1 MTIVSRDLT
10 GPIPPEVT
18 PVHPPPRNSS
28 NGGQP
33 SAYTG
38 GGKRALDLFL
48 LTLAAPFW
56 LSLIGM
62 AALAIWIAER
72 KSPFYSQLRVGR
84 HGKTFRLWKLRTM
97 VVDADAR
104 LEAHL
109 AADPRARAE
118 WNATQKLK
126 NDPRITTLGA
136 FLRKTSLDELPQLIN
151 VAIGDMSLVG
161 PRPIMVNQ
169 RTLYAGHAYYELRPG
184 LTGLWQVS
192 SRNESEF
199 AERVRFDN
207 VYLRLQSLKTDLAII
222 WKTVSVVL
230 RGTGY

>member
-1 MTIVSRDLT
+1 M
-10 GPIPPEVT
+10 
-18 PVHPPPRNSS
+18 
-28 NGGQP
+28 
-33 SAYTG
+33 YTA
-38 GGKRALDLFL
+38 GGKRALDLLL
-48 LTLAAPFW
+48 LTLTAPFW
-56 LSLIGM
+56 LSLTGV
-62 AALAIWIAER
+62 AALVIWIAER

-109 AADPRARAE
+109 AADPQARAE
-118 WNATQKLK
+118 WDATQKLR
-126 NDPRITTLGA
+126 NDPRITALGF

-151 VAIGDMSLVG
+151 VARGDMSIVG

-169 RTLYAGHAYYELRPG
+169 RTLYAGRAYFELRPG

-192 SRNESEF
+192 KRNECGF
-199 AERVRFDN
+199 ADRVRFDDI
-207 VYLRLQSLKTDLAII
+207 YCRKQSLKTDLAIML
-222 WKTVSVVL
+222 KTVGVVL